1 MSNPP
6 IPSDPNARPPI
17 PSREERPTREPLPDK
32 PGRPRPDEPTGD
44 NAVSRGDGP
53 SEHPN

>member
-1 MSNPP
+1 MSTPLIPP
-6 IPSDPNARPPI
+6 DPNARPTI
-17 PSREERPTREPLPDK
+17 PSRDERVQREPLPDN
-32 PGRPRPDEPTGD
+32 PRPRPDEPTGD